1 MRVEYLILGVTAI
14 LLYFGIYTQF
24 NKSQNKDGADYR
36 PENFQVQLVAIEEQE
51 KDYEM
56 NDCFCNSRKKLQS
69 GNYAL
74 MIDGKQHPIGNFEF
88 CENKEVTHF
97 KLGYYDL
104 FVIYQFAT
112 CNSREAQIFEYDWIS
127 NRLSPIRFER
137 INGVQ
142 LNSLNSFTELGQTN
156 SGYLTS
162 TSYNPS
168 DEDGFPITIKY
179 WKFDHY
185 ARSFTLEKIM
195 KQHEIP

>member
-1 MRVEYLILGVTAI
+1 MRAEYLILAVLAV
-14 LLYFGIYTQF
+14 LLYFGIYTQL
-24 NKSQNKDGADYR
+24 NTPENKDGANFR
-36 PENFQVQLVAIEEQE
+36 PENFQVQLVAIEEEE
-51 KDYEM
+51 KAYEL
-56 NDCFCNSRKKLQS
+56 NDCFCKRRNKVQT

-74 MIDGKQHPIGNFEF
+74 MIDGQQHPIGNFKF
-88 CENKEVTHF
+88 CDNKEITHL

-137 INGVQ
+137 ASGVQ
-142 LNSLNSFTELGQTN
+142 LNRLNTFTELGQTK
-156 SGYLTS
+156 SDYLTS